1 MELGGLVL
9 NLQIIFHELVDLHDG
24 SLVSASVAVVGGRE
38 DSHYVALVGPVVSVH
53 DQLMGPRDPREVVR
67 VVELLR
73 DVLAEGVAGTSWADA
88 PTASV
93 IRVRPKKV
101 ANRSKQ
107 IALAELLSE
116 ENPYPSWGVS
126 WTLSSCL
133 I

>member
-1 MELGGLVL
+1 MDVSMF
-9 NLQIIFHELVDLHDG
+9 NAY
-24 SLVSASVAVVGGRE
+24 LVSTSVAVVGGGE
-38 DSHYVALVGPVVSVH
+38 NGDHVPVVRPVVPLH
-53 DQLMGPRDPREVVR
+53 DQLVSSGHQGQSVA
-67 VVELLR
+67 VVECLR
-73 DVLAEGVAGTSWADA
+73 DVLTEGVASTSWADT